1 MQIFEEKVE
10 KVWILHDHSKLDS
23 LSKETLEEV
32 ILLYLREL
40 FRKDKDVKKAIYE
53 PLNWSFERDG
63 QGNPKR
69 VASFGPT
76 TEQISIQNQIDESDE
91 KSSTEEKFQENNDK
105 ENTDEIMASEEIN
118 EVIQLAL
125 KSKKP
130 EDYDALLCFSQ
141 NQPAQKVGKKAYL
154 YPCEEG
160 YVLVKDPDH
169 KQLFHSW
176 QAAWL
181 SYGLDDCAGK
191 YNAILN
197 DPELSD
203 ILGDHLANT
212 IDYRKSFE
220 DFKNRIDQLDKKEA

>member
-40 FRKDKDVKKAIYE
+40 FRKDKDVTRAIYE
-53 PLNWSFERDG
+53 PMNWSFERDG
-63 QGNPKR
+63 QDNPKR
-69 VASFGPT
+69 VVSFGPT
-76 TEQISIQNQIDESDE
+76 TEQIAIQNQIDKPVETSSSEQEVPE
-91 KSSTEEKFQENNDK
+91 KNEK
-105 ENTDEIMASEEIN
+105 ENDDEIMAAEEIN

-125 KSKKP
+125 KNKKP

-141 NQPAQKVGKKAYL
+141 NPPAQKVGKNAYL
-154 YPCEEG
+154 YPSEKG
-160 YVLVKDPDH
+160 YVLVHDPDH

-181 SYGLDDCAGK
+181 SYGLDDFAGK
-191 YNAILN
+191 YNSILN

-203 ILGDHLANT
+203 LLGDHLANS

-220 DFKNRIDQLDKKEA
+220 DFKNRLDKLDKKEA